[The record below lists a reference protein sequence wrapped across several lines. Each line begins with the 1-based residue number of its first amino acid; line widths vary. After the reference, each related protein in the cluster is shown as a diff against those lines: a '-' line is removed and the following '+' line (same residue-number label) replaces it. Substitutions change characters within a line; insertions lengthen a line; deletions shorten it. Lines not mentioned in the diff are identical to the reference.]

1 LKTVSLTVE
10 ADMEPWK
17 TDKWFTSPWC
27 YLPEVRKHDTFPPT
41 IKIHDVTL
49 RDGEQQTAVV
59 FRREEKVAIARQ
71 LDSLGVHRLEA
82 GMPAVSEQDKAAIQD
97 IAALGLK
104 AEVFAFSRCIPEE
117 IKVVKACG
125 CSGVVVEIPASDH
138 MIKNAYGWTVD
149 RAMKASIDT
158 TLAAKEAGL
167 YTVFFTIDATRT
179 EVNRFLDIV
188 DQVATEGHMDALT
201 MADTVGG
208 CTPEAVSH
216 VVKQVINR
224 LKKPVEIHCHQDF
237 GLGVA
242 NTIAALQAGSS
253 VAHTTVTGL
262 GERAGNVPME
272 DVVMSLLC
280 LYGIDLGIHTEK
292 FCEVSRFV
300 LDLARVSVPPNRP
313 IVGEKLYEVESGIIA
328 GWIRMARKEHPLE
341 YVPFAPELV
350 GQKPVSI
357 VLGKNSGPPS
367 MEEWCEKLGVT
378 ATEEER
384 MAMLKQVKAKSFEKK
399 DLLTADEFRE
409 VVERVLQK
417 ASV

>member
-1 LKTVSLTVE
+1 MVSSRVHGGH
-10 ADMEPWK
+10 MEQPWK

-27 YLPEVRKHDTFPPT
+27 HLPEVRKNDRFAPK

-59 FRREEKVAIARQ
+59 FRREEKVAIAKQ
-71 LDSLGVHRLEA
+71 LDALGIHRIEA
-82 GMPAVSEQDKAAIQD
+82 GMPAVSEQDKGAISD

-104 AEVFAFSRCIPEE
+104 AEVLAFARCIPEE

-125 CSGVVVEIPASDH
+125 CKGVVVEIPASDH
-138 MIKNAYGWTVD
+138 MIKNAYGWSVD

-179 EVNRFLDIV
+179 ELNRFLDIV
-188 DQVATEGHMDALT
+188 EQVATEGHMDALT
-201 MADTVGG
+201 MADTVGV
-208 CTPEAVSH
+208 CTPDAVSY
-216 VVKQVINR
+216 VVRKVIDR

-242 NTIAALQAGSS
+242 NTVAALAAGAS

-272 DVVMSLLC
+272 DVVLSLLC
-280 LYGIDLGIHTEK
+280 LHDVNLGIKTEK
-292 FCEVSRFV
+292 FVETSKFV
-300 LDLARVSVPPNRP
+300 MDLAKVQQPPNRP
-313 IVGEKLYEVESGIIA
+313 IVGDKLYEVESGIIA
-328 GWIRMARKEHPLE
+328 GWVRLCRAEHPLE

-350 GQKPVSI
+350 GQKPVNI

-367 MEEWCEKLGVT
+367 IEEWAEKTGIKIT
-378 ATEEER
+378 DEER
-384 MAMLKQVKAKSFEKK
+384 MALLLAVKAK
-399 DLLTADEFRE
+399 D
-409 VVERVLQK
+409 
-417 ASV
+417 

>member
-1 LKTVSLTVE
+1 
-10 ADMEPWK
+10 
-17 TDKWFTSPWC
+17 
-27 YLPEVRKHDTFPPT
+27 
-41 IKIHDVTL
+41 
-49 RDGEQQTAVV
+49 
-59 FRREEKVAIARQ
+59 
-71 LDSLGVHRLEA
+71 
-82 GMPAVSEQDKAAIQD
+82 
-97 IAALGLK
+97 
-104 AEVFAFSRCIPEE
+104 
-117 IKVVKACG
+117 
-125 CSGVVVEIPASDH
+125 
-138 MIKNAYGWTVD
+138 MIKNAYGWSVD
-149 RAMKASIDT
+149 RAMKSSIDT

-179 EVNRFLDIV
+179 ELNRFLDIV

-208 CTPEAVSH
+208 CSPEAISYAVT
-216 VVKQVINR
+216 KVIDR
-224 LKKPVEIHCHQDF
+224 LKKPVEIHGHQDF

-242 NTIAALQAGSS
+242 NTIAALAAGAS

-272 DVVMSLLC
+272 DVVMSLRC

-292 FCEVSRFV
+292 FCDVSRFV
-300 LDLARVSVPPNRP
+300 MDLARVTQAPNRP

-328 GWIRMARKEHPLE
+328 GWIRMARKDNPLE
-341 YVPFAPELV
+341 FVPFAADLV
-350 GQKPVSI
+350 GQKPVNI

-378 ATEEER
+378 ATDEER

-399 DLLTADEFRE
+399 DLLTADEFKII
-409 VVERVLQK
+409 VERVLQK

>member
-1 LKTVSLTVE
+1 
-10 ADMEPWK
+10 MEPWK

-27 YLPEVRKHDTFPPT
+27 YLPEVRKNDHFAPT

-71 LDSLGVHRLEA
+71 LDALRVHRIEA

-97 IAALGLK
+97 IAALGLN
-104 AEVFAFSRCIPEE
+104 AEVFAFARCIPDE

-125 CSGVVVEIPASDH
+125 CTGVVVEIPASDH
-138 MIKNAYGWTVD
+138 MIKNAYGWSVD
-149 RAMKASIDT
+149 RAMKSSIDT

-179 EVNRFLDIV
+179 DLNRFLDIV
-188 DQVATEGHMDALT
+188 DEVATKGHMDALT
-201 MADTVGG
+201 MADTVGV
-208 CTPEAVSH
+208 CTPDAVQH
-216 VVKQVINR
+216 AVKAVIDR

-242 NTIAALQAGSS
+242 NTIAALAAGAS

-272 DVVMSLLC
+272 DVVLSLLC
-280 LYGIDLGIHTEK
+280 LYGVDLGIQTEK

-300 LDLARVSVPPNRP
+300 MERAKVTQAPNRP
-313 IVGEKLYEVESGIIA
+313 IVGDKLYEVESGIIA

-367 MEEWCEKLGVT
+367 MEEWCEKIGVK
-378 ATEEER
+378 ASEEER
-384 MAMLKQVKAKSFEKK
+384 MAILQQVKAKSFEKK
-399 DLLTADEFRE
+399 DLLTADEFKAI
-409 VVERVLQK
+409 VDRVLQK